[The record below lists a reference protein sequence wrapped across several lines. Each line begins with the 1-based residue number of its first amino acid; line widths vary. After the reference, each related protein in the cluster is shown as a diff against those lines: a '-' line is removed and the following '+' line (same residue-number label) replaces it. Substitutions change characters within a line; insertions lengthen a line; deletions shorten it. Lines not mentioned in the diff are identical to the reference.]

1 MKTPFTLIFALV
13 LSFIAPA
20 SHAGE
25 FKGNWT
31 ISPST
36 EAGQVQFSLIHRHD
50 GGYSQSQSDWPVS
63 EFQGLDL
70 STRTSAYAFLVGRT
84 CDAPS
89 LPGEP
94 ERNYVRPYDPD
105 GSQLVHMLRGDEIRL
120 MPPDQPLP
128 EVEIS
133 LVERWILEGAPCD

>member
-1 MKTPFTLIFALV
+1 MSTVRRVVALMFVLGCDTPEERPVTWSYLHAAI
-13 LSFIAPA
+13 IAPSCATA
-20 SHAGE
+20 SCHS
-25 FKGNWT
+25 K
-31 ISPST
+31 
-36 EAGQVQFSLIHRHD
+36 
-50 GGYSQSQSDWPVS
+50 VS
-63 EFQGLDL
+63 SVKGLDL

-84 CDAPS
+84 CDAPA

-128 EVEIS
+128 DVEIS